1 MKTFPVTTSGFK
13 DSLFL
18 VGFFASEK
26 NLEKFN
32 FTKNGLKDT
41 EAQRKILE
49 LYSMFKKSHTES
61 TIENIEKFFD
71 VNLIFV
77 SKCEKNEELEF
88 LLKIRRLPSKWNNPH
103 VFRQYKGK
111 LLHN

>member
-1 MKTFPVTTSGFK
+1 MESFPVATSEFK

-32 FTKNGLKDT
+32 FTKNGLQDA

-49 LYSMFKKSHTES
+49 LYTMFKKLHTET
-61 TIENIEKFFD
+61 TIDNIEKFFD

-77 SKCEKNEELEF
+77 SRCEKNEDLEF

-103 VFRQYKGK
+103 VFRQYTRK
-111 LLHN
+111 

>member
-1 MKTFPVTTSGFK
+1 MESFPVATSEFK

-32 FTKNGLKDT
+32 FTKNGLQDA

-49 LYSMFKKSHTES
+49 LYTMFKKLHNET
-61 TIENIEKFFD
+61 TIDNIEKFFD

-77 SKCEKNEELEF
+77 SRCEKNEDLEF

-103 VFRQYKGK
+103 VFRQYTRK
-111 LLHN
+111 